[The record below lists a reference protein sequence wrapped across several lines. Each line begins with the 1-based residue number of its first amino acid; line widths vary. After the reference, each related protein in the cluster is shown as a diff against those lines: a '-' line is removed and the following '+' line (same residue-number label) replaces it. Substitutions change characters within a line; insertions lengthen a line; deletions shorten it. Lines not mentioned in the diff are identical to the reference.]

1 MPLLPSQPF
10 HSSSARLA
18 VACPS
23 PTPSQPRGAAST
35 GGLGTGPWPSGF
47 AHIRRSRSRASASF
61 PSPGTQG
68 VAVKVSGPA
77 GANTTL
83 AAPCPRAPAQCA
95 LSRPGTGS
103 AHHATWS
110 PTHLVWTWLRPR
122 QPNPEGEENPQGVG
136 RIGSRDAHTGSRLPS
151 PRPRADASRRT
162 PAPRSGQPG
171 RRGSAGRGAADSY
184 GRLGGAVSPARC
196 PRADRAHPG
205 PLTAGDT
212 LPAWLW
218 HQAELCS

>member
-1 MPLLPSQPF
+1 MPLPPSQPF

-18 VACPS
+18 VASPS

-61 PSPGTQG
+61 PSLGARG
-68 VAVKVSGPA
+68 VAAKVSGPA
-77 GANTTL
+77 GANTAL

-110 PTHLVWTWLRPR
+110 PLTSCGH
-122 QPNPEGEENPQGVG
+122 GSGSGG
-136 RIGSRDAHTGSRLPS
+136 RIRRE
-151 PRPRADASRRT
+151 RRT
-162 PAPRSGQPG
+162 
-171 RRGSAGRGAADSY
+171 RRAW
-184 GRLGGAVSPARC
+184 GG
-196 PRADRAHPG
+196 
-205 PLTAGDT
+205 
-212 LPAWLW
+212 
-218 HQAELCS
+218 

>member
-1 MPLLPSQPF
+1 MVTRKEEKMPLPPSQPF

-83 AAPCPRAPAQCA
+83 AAPCPRAPTQCA

-110 PTHLVWTWLRPR
+110 PLTSCGH
-122 QPNPEGEENPQGVG
+122 GSG
-136 RIGSRDAHTGSRLPS
+136 RGSRIR
-151 PRPRADASRRT
+151 RERRT
-162 PAPRSGQPG
+162 
-171 RRGSAGRGAADSY
+171 RRAW
-184 GRLGGAVSPARC
+184 GG
-196 PRADRAHPG
+196 
-205 PLTAGDT
+205 
-212 LPAWLW
+212 
-218 HQAELCS
+218 